1 MDADHPVSTHL
12 RLQGSFVPLITPL
25 DENEGLDLAAVGGLV
40 DHHRTAGTDGLF
52 LLGTCGEGPSLTDE
66 TKERLLDEVLEKAGD
81 TQVLVGIAEAA
92 TKRSS
97 ILAQKLFRE
106 RVAAYVLM
114 PPIFQ
119 YAATAEEHTR
129 HVLAVSDALSAPLI
143 LYNLPKKCGGQS
155 LPLKAVRTLVAEG
168 RASGMKDSSGDR
180 EYLEGLLQIREE
192 HPSFRIMNGELKTAR
207 AALEMG
213 ADGLVMSYTNVDP
226 AGCLE
231 LIRSVRS
238 GDRRR
243 AEELQKQ
250 FLDVWGSYPA
260 EVSFIAK
267 VKSILS
273 AQGLCQNV
281 CCAPNVSAP
290 PMKRHS

>member
-1 MDADHPVSTHL
+1 M
-12 RLQGSFVPLITPL
+12 ITPL
-25 DENEGLDLAAVGGLV
+25 DENENLDLQAVGGLV
-40 DHHRTAGTDGLF
+40 DHHKAAGTDGIF

-66 TKERLLDEVLEKAGD
+66 TKERLLDEVLGRTGD
-81 TQVLVGIAEAA
+81 TPVLVGIAETA
-92 TKRSS
+92 TRRSS
-97 ILAQKLFRE
+97 LLAQKLFRE
-106 RVAAYVLM
+106 RVAGYVLM

-119 YAATAEEHTR
+119 YAATSEEHTR
-129 HVLAVSDALSAPLI
+129 HVLTVSEALQAPLI

-155 LPLKAVRTLVAEG
+155 LPLEAVRTLVARG
-168 RASGMKDSSGDR
+168 RAMGMKDSGGDR

-213 ADGLVMSYTNVDP
+213 VDGLVMSYTNVDP

-238 GDRRR
+238 GDHRR
-243 AEELQKQ
+243 AKELQKQ
-250 FLDVWGSYPA
+250 FLEVWSSFPA
-260 EVSFIAK
+260 DVSFIAK
-267 VKSILS
+267 VKSILA

-281 CCAPNVSAP
+281 CCAPTVSATP
-290 PMKRHS
+290 ALPSALD